1 MTPLEERVASG
12 FAERARREPEGL
24 WWAPGRVNLIG
35 EHTDYNDGYVFPFAI
50 DRGTVAAAARRDDG
64 RLRLWSLD
72 ADAVGDVGVRELA
85 PGRVEGWTAY
95 PQGIA
100 WALREAEV
108 AVPGA
113 DVLVATSLPQGSGLS
128 SSAALL
134 CAVGLALV
142 ELADATLTA
151 RELALLAQRAETE
164 VAGVPTGAMDQL
176 ASMLGRDGH
185 AIFLDT
191 RTLETEPVRL
201 AVRDAGLVLLVVDTC
216 VPRRLADG
224 AYAERRAQCEE
235 AARILGVD
243 ALRDATPEGVVSAE
257 AELGDVLTRRARHVV
272 TEDVRVLEAVDALR
286 EREWTRLGALLAAS
300 HASLRDDYEVSARA
314 LDVAVDA
321 CTDAGALGAR
331 MTGAGFGGCALALVP
346 APATDAVAAAVTE
359 AFARG
364 RLGTPEVF
372 EVAPAAGARRLR

>member
-128 SSAALL
+128 SSAA
-134 CAVGLALV
+134 
-142 ELADATLTA
+142 
-151 RELALLAQRAETE
+151 LALLAQRAETE

-346 APATDAVAAAVTE
+346 APTTDAVAAAVAD
-359 AFARG
+359 AFARE